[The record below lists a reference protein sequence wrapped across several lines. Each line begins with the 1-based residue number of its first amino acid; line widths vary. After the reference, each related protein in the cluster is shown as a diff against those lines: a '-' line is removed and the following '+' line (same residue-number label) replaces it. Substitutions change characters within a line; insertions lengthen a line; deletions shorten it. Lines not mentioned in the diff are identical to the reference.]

1 MAKDSTKSQRD
12 LITDLNA
19 HDNDPLLHLSTVG
32 RCIGRHGMTIR
43 RWIDEGIL
51 KAVRVGPLQKVRKSE
66 VAKLLEH
73 SRFADDADVMER
85 FNKLKG
91 DE

>member
-1 MAKDSTKSQRD
+1 MAKDSAKSQRE
-12 LITDLNA
+12 LISDIDS
-19 HDNDPLLHLSTVG
+19 HQNDPLLHLSTVG

-51 KAVRVGPLQKVRKSE
+51 KAVRVGTLHKVRKSE

-73 SRFADDADVMER
+73 STFADDDVVMER
-85 FNKLKG
+85 FKNLKG